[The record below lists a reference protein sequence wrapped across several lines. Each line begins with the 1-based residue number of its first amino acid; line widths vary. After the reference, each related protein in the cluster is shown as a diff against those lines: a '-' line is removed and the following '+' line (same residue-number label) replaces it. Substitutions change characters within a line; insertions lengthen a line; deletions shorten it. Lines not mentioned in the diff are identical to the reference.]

1 MRIKVKTTR
10 DKKVGWAT
18 VKGNSGTVF
27 LEPQGGED
35 VVLKKLDT
43 RLKKNQEQA
52 AKLKEALNE
61 GEKKVVAAEHS
72 AKSAVQKMATSKEA
86 ATTPAA
92 KKEAAQTARREALD
106 VLKNTIKDARTWLS
120 AQLGAGIAS
129 KEKFD
134 TMKKRIGNAEEQM
147 QDLMSSAKSLMDAA
161 NAEEKAAA

>member
-1 MRIKVKTTR
+1 
-10 DKKVGWAT
+10 
-18 VKGNSGTVF
+18 
-27 LEPQGGED
+27 
-35 VVLKKLDT
+35 
-43 RLKKNQEQA
+43 
-52 AKLKEALNE
+52 
-61 GEKKVVAAEHS
+61 
-72 AKSAVQKMATSKEA
+72 MATSKEA

-120 AQLGAGIAS
+120 AQIGAGIAS